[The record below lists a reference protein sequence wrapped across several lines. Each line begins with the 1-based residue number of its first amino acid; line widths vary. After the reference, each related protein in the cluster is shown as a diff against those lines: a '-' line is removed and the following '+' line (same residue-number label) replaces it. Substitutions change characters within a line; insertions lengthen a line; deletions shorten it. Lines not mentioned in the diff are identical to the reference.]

1 MAINNIHKIALV
13 TDDVEGAVNFYT
25 QTLGLEVMERFP
37 NEDDDDY
44 VFLRA
49 GDIILELMP
58 QKTTQADL
66 GFHHISFKV
75 DSVDDS
81 AQELKDKGVQLE
93 EEPSD
98 AGDTGIR
105 LSFLRGPNQV
115 LLQLFHQCLH
125 DAKES

>member
-1 MAINNIHKIALV
+1 MIHKIHKIALV
-13 TDDVEGAVNFYT
+13 TDDVEAAVEFYT

-44 VFLRA
+44 VFLKA

-58 QKTTQADL
+58 KKSTQADE

-75 DSVDDS
+75 DNVDVS
-81 AQELKDKGVQLE
+81 AQELKDKGIQLE
-93 EEPSD
+93 EEPFD

-115 LLQLFHQCLH
+115 LLQLFHRNQ
-125 DAKES
+125 KNGG

>member
-1 MAINNIHKIALV
+1 MAINNHKIALV
-13 TDDVEGAVNFYT
+13 TDDVEAAVNFYT

-44 VFLRA
+44 AFLRA

-58 QKTTQADL
+58 QITTQADL

-81 AQELKDKGVQLE
+81 AQELKDKGVELE
-93 EEPSD
+93 EEPFD

-105 LSFLRGPNQV
+105 LSFLRGPNEV
-115 LLQLFHQCLH
+115 LLQLVHRSLQ
-125 DAKES
+125 DSKQS